1 MERIFLAVTVLAL
14 VLLIGS
20 MTMLVNGPGNT
31 LALMRPTP
39 ARAVETPSN
48 LGWHSEDKL
57 RWHSE
62 EEKAVLGV
70 AARR

>member
-31 LALMRPTP
+31 LALLRPTP
-39 ARAVETPSN
+39 ARAVEAPS
-48 LGWHSEDKL
+48 KL

-70 AARR
+70 TARR